1 MWSRSKTFEYD
12 TEMEMITETK
22 TMSPGAESAPATPD
36 WMAPLSRELE
46 SVIAKRNLL
55 TCRTRRKVL
64 DDLHEA
70 ATKEEVTRAHYLH
83 MLYQYKLNNV
93 EGLNGFKTIC
103 LVPREIY

>member
-1 MWSRSKTFEYD
+1 MD
-12 TEMEMITETK
+12 TITETK
-22 TMSPGAESAPATPD
+22 TMSPVTDLAPATPD

-70 ATKEEVTRAHYLH
+70 AAKEEVTRAHCLH
-83 MLYQYKLNNV
+83 MLYQYKLNNSS
-93 EGLNGFKTIC
+93 GCGQKMPYYNANNQYFPISGRTS
-103 LVPREIY
+103 